1 MQQERN
7 RMKFPATAGRHGRA
21 TRTSIGLIATI
32 FAIVGFFAAAPAQA
46 QTISYAQ
53 AVDELARACGADI
66 GKYCK
71 NTNLGSGMGEC
82 MAKNMSRVSANCKA
96 TYATAMASLEKRAAA
111 QQAVAGIC
119 ASDIKRLCKEY
130 DAGNGRI
137 LRCILKAGNKVSG
150 PCSQAVTDAGWR

>member
-1 MQQERN
+1 MTYSGRK
-7 RMKFPATAGRHGRA
+7 RGHDTAPGISVA
-21 TRTSIGLIATI
+21 L
-32 FAIVGFFAAAPAQA
+32 FAAAFAVMGLFVATPAKA

-53 AVDELARACGADI
+53 AVDELGRACGADI

-82 MAKNMSRVSANCKA
+82 MTKNMSRVSPNCKA

-111 QQAVAGIC
+111 QQAVLGVC

-137 LRCILKAGNKVSG
+137 LRCILGAGNKVSA
-150 PCSQAVTDAGWR
+150 PCGQAVTDAGWR